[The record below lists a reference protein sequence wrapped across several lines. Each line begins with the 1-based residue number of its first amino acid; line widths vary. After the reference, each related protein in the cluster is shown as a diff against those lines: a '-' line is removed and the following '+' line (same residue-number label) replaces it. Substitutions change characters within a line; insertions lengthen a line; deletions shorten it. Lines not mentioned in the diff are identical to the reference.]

1 MSTKWV
7 VTTAAERIVLDDA
20 KQGGTTF
27 TVTNPGKAADRVV
40 FEPVPGTD
48 ADGSWFTVDEPQRR
62 VLPAASAS
70 FLLKVH
76 VPADARPGAYEVQ
89 GRAYSADSAPEES
102 SVLSGRV
109 VFDVAAPPAP
119 QKRRIP
125 WWIIAIAAALVVI
138 TVVTVTL
145 VLTLGGGEDKT
156 ALPAASATAAAPTSG
171 PVPVPDLARLNET
184 QALFAL
190 KQAGLVAGTIKHK
203 QDPSRPDTV
212 IEQSVAAAKTVAAGT
227 AVDLVVAV
235 KLSPPVLKTPPNEK
249 LKQIDGRLVWEQPE
263 AYVTRWLLSMSE
275 TVCVQGGAIPYSCLN
290 LPVVWTRTDTKSY
303 APSLRAAQALGLAPA
318 NAIVS
323 TTGAFIWTVSA
334 VDDFGGSGPTAV
346 VLPAQMVP

>member
-40 FEPVPGTD
+40 FEPVPGSD
-48 ADGSWFTVDEPQRR
+48 ADPAWFTVDEPQRR
-62 VLPAASAS
+62 VMPAASAS

-76 VPADARPGAYEVQ
+76 VPAGAKPGAYEVQ

-145 VLTLGGGEDKT
+145 VLTLGGGDE
-156 ALPAASATAAAPTSG
+156 PPAAAPSPSVTVAASG
-171 PVPVPDLARLNET
+171 PIPVPDLARLNET
-184 QALFAL
+184 QAVFAL

-203 QDPSRPDTV
+203 NDPARADTV
-212 IEQSVAAAKTVAAGT
+212 IEQSVPAAKTVASGT

-235 KLSPPVLKTPPNEK
+235 RLAVPVLKSPANTQVKVLDGK
-249 LKQIDGRLVWEQPE
+249 LTWEQPE
-263 AYVTRWLLSMSE
+263 AFVTRWLVSVSL
-275 TVCVQGGAIPYSCLN
+275 TVCAQGPGAPNSCN
-290 LPVVWTRTDTKSY
+290 YLPVMNLRTEAKTFT
-303 APSLRAAQALGLAPA
+303 PSLRPGMSMGVGATIL
-318 NAIVS
+318 
-323 TTGAFIWTVSA
+323 TTNGQFLWSVQA
-334 VDDFGGSGPTAV
+334 VDDFGGIGPATAS
-346 VLPAQMVP
+346 LPAQMVP

>member
-7 VTTAAERIVLDDA
+7 VTTAADRIVLDDA

-40 FEPVPGTD
+40 FEPVPGGD
-48 ADGSWFTVDEPQRR
+48 ADESWFTVDEPQRR
-62 VLPAASAS
+62 VVPAASAS

-76 VPADARPGAYEVQ
+76 VPANARPGSYEVQ

-119 QKRRIP
+119 VKRRIP
-125 WWIIAIAAALVVI
+125 WWIIAIAAALVVV

-145 VLTLGGGEDKT
+145 VLTLGGGDGTPLAATPSIT
-156 ALPAASATAAAPTSG
+156 APPSG
-171 PVPVPDLARLNET
+171 PIPVPDLARLNET

-203 QDPSRPDTV
+203 QDPSRPDTI

-235 KLSPPVLKTPPNEK
+235 KLSAPVLKTPPNTQ
-249 LKQIDGRLVWEQPE
+249 LKQIDGRLTWEQPE
-263 AYVTRWLLSMSE
+263 AYVTHWLLSMSE

-290 LPVVWTRTDTKSY
+290 LPVVWTRTDTRSY
-303 APSLRAAQALGLAPA
+303 APSLRPAQALGLAPA
-318 NAIVS
+318 NAVMS
-323 TTGAFIWTVSA
+323 TTGGFIWTVSA
-334 VDDFGGSGPTAV
+334 VDDFGGAGPTAV
-346 VLPAQMVP
+346 VQAAQMVP